1 MAKKLFS
8 KTGSEELKTIENVL
22 VLVVILLAIS
32 FIAVGMLMT
41 QSTGGFH
48 KSKNT
53 SYQKAD
59 ISYTIPK
66 LDTDNDTLPDIEE
79 NYKYGTNETN
89 PDTDGDGMRDDWEVK
104 YRVYDPVTFE
114 VRPDPNN
121 PDDAYDDPDNDGY
134 DFNGNGIIDH
144 YPDKV
149 IKKEGRIDNTIPTSS
164 DYIDTILDWLL
175 KSPTQYRGTMVRLGG
190 STGAQVVDAGNYEI
204 GMGTNPN
211 KEVFFNISD
220 YSAPGS
226 KILVRVEPG
235 GARPIYLEKN
245 NHVWVE
251 GIFINNGYEWEIRVR
266 GGEQFTNI
274 QEYMYAKMRENPYV
288 LDPVTGMPVRNETN
302 PNNWDTDYDGMP
314 DGWEAH
320 YGVGA
325 VNITTKKWEW
335 KFFLDPTNP
344 DDRDADMDVI
354 IDITT
359 GQEIPCPDALTNC
372 QEYDAG
378 TDPTRPDTDGDS
390 FDHGDG
396 ILHCEDNNCNDFFEV
411 NTWVNITLP
420 DGSVLPRR
428 LNPRNPDTDGDGMP
442 DGWEMWYFG
451 PAAALDPNNKFAD
464 PDKDGLYNFKEYW
477 YNTNP
482 IKPDTDGDGMWDG
495 WEANNGRIY
504 ESGPNKGKLDIDP
517 TNPNDWNRD
526 VDFDSSG
533 SRVGDGLINLEE
545 FKYGTDPHA
554 MDTDKDNLTDYD
566 EVKGAGSGLG
576 WLCYADG
583 KAMRYFTNATSAD
596 SDLDDTI
603 DPITKES
610 RLDDE
615 DGDGNDVPNEEFLDG
630 ADNDGDEYAQ
640 QHDGVDND
648 KDGVADDSW
657 DSPYGR
663 PEFNTENG
671 IDDDLDGFIDDGPF
685 HPAGRPEGVDEEID
699 LNDWNE
705 IFVFGTNASNPD
717 TDMEGLSDW
726 VELFTDWDTVT
737 TGIQATDP
745 TLSDTDA
752 DELEDDDEVHGV
764 PIKLPGST
772 MYDIVKTNPIDAD
785 TDNDGLLDGLEVFTD
800 FDLSTPAVDSTNPCD
815 EDTDNDGMKDGY
827 EYDNSD
833 LDGDGLP
840 TMWERQYSY
849 AFLFDRR
856 LDPAKLDTNGNGI
869 IDSKEDFD
877 GDGLDNLHEYMYRCS
892 PIDDTTHEINNIG
905 IPDGMWMAWM
915 KANHTLTPKP
925 VYIDTDGDGMADWYE
940 NYYGLLPF
948 DPGNTANPNS
958 YTYGPFGDPDGD
970 GFRNIDEYIY
980 NTNCTNMD
988 TDGDG
993 LLDWADHEFLAV
1005 GYIHYDES
1013 TGEPTFVSYAYDSN
1027 LDGIADWWQRYYFG
1041 DFWATD
1047 PNAAADAD
1055 PDNDNLTNL
1064 QEYLPDI
1071 HTHETPPTM
1080 DPVHVDLWPYTQIGT
1095 NPLTNNTDGDTFKW
1109 GNWTFQ
1115 LEDKYDPKPVNI
1127 SAPQRIMN
1135 PIGKE
1140 YYGVNPLDPHDAY
1153 GDADQDMATNYDECN
1168 RPKGSTNASDPD
1180 SDQDGMPDGWEI
1192 IYGRWNE
1199 SRHEFNID
1207 PTNPNDWYLDPDHD
1221 GYNWTVGSFHPDTKQ
1236 YDYGERD
1243 WNRDGRIDFMTEND
1257 SYCNLAEYLFG
1268 IDKDC
1273 DGINENTTDP
1283 NFNDTDFDGMNDGYE
1298 VCNGDND
1305 HDKLPNLWEIR
1316 YGTDPFNPDFN
1327 NNGVIDTDEDWD
1339 LDGWS
1344 NKIESIK
1351 HTNPFDR
1358 DTDGDFIDDPVD
1370 ADPLTPS
1377 SKGISVQVELQDNT
1391 NTDNTA
1397 DDTAPSQSDVYT
1409 TYEDAEKTSSIDVEN
1424 SIPAKKPDYRIVS
1437 LINEGKKIKGEERL
1451 TTCETKKDLN

>member
-1 MAKKLFS
+1 MAKKML
-8 KTGSEELKTIENVL
+8 GSSGSSDLKTIENFLIV
-22 VLVVILLAIS
+22 VVILLAIC
-32 FIAVGMLMT
+32 FIFVGMLMT
-41 QSTGGFH
+41 QSTGGFQ

-53 SYQKAD
+53 NFQNAD

-66 LDTDNDTLPDIEE
+66 LDSDNDTLPDIEE

-104 YRVYDPVTFE
+104 YGVYDPITFE

-164 DYIDTILDWLL
+164 DYTDTILDWLI
-175 KSPTQYRGTMVRLGG
+175 KSPSQYKGTMVRLGG
-190 STGAQVVDAGNYEI
+190 TTGAQVIDAGNYDI

-211 KEVFFNISD
+211 KEIFFNISD

-226 KILVRVEPG
+226 KVTVRVEPG
-235 GARPIYLEKN
+235 GARPILLEKN

-288 LDPVTGMPVRNETN
+288 LDPVTGMPTRNETN
-302 PNNWDTDYDGMP
+302 PNNPDTDYDGMP

-320 YGVGA
+320 YGVGG
-325 VNITTKKWEW
+325 VNMTTKRWEW

-344 DDRDADMDVI
+344 NDRDADMDVI
-354 IDITT
+354 IDIVT
-359 GQEIPCPDALTNC
+359 GEEIPCPDALVNY
-372 QEYDAG
+372 QEYEAG

-396 ILHCEDNNCNDFFEV
+396 ILNCEDNNCNDFVEV

-420 DGSVLPRR
+420 DGSVVPRR
-428 LNPRNPDTDGDGMP
+428 LNPRNPDSDGDGMP

-451 PAAALDPNNKFAD
+451 PDAALDPNNKFAD

-504 ESGPNKGKLDIDP
+504 DSGPLKGKLDIDP
-517 TNPNDWNRD
+517 TNPNDWNKD
-526 VDFDSSG
+526 VDFDASG
-533 SRVGDGLINLEE
+533 ARVGDGLTNLEE
-545 FKYGTDPHA
+545 FIHGTDPHA
-554 MDTDKDNLTDYD
+554 MDTDKDNLTDFD
-566 EVKGAGSGLG
+566 EVKGAGGGLG
-576 WLCYADG
+576 WLVVADG
-583 KAMRYFTNATSAD
+583 ENMRYFTNATSAD

-603 DPITKES
+603 NPITKES

-615 DGDGNDVPNEEFLDG
+615 DGDGNDAPNEEFLDG
-630 ADNDGDEYAQ
+630 ADNDGDAYAQ
-640 QHDGVDND
+640 QHDGIDND
-648 KDGVADDSW
+648 RDGVADDGP
-657 DSPYGR
+657 DSPWGR
-663 PEFNTENG
+663 PESMDIDPTCGLPYRFNG
-671 IDDDLDGFIDDGPF
+671 KDDDGDGAIDDGPF
-685 HPAGRPEGVDEEID
+685 DPAGRPEGVDEEID

-705 IFVFGTNASNPD
+705 IYVFHTNASNPD

-726 VELFTDWDTVT
+726 DELFTDWEPDIP
-737 TGIQATDP
+737 GMQCTDP

-752 DELEDDDEVHGV
+752 DELEDDDEVNGV

-772 MYDIVKTNPIDAD
+772 MCDIIKTNPVNPD
-785 TDNDGLLDGLEVFTD
+785 TDNDGLQDGIEVYTD
-800 FDLSTPAVDSTNPCD
+800 FDLSTPVDATHLPDSTNPCD
-815 EDTDNDGMKDGY
+815 PDTDNDGMEDGY

-840 TMWERQYSY
+840 TMWENQYRY
-849 AFLFDRR
+849 AFLFDKR
-856 LDPAKLDTNGNGI
+856 LDPTLLDTDGDGI

-877 GDGLDNLHEYMYRCS
+877 NDGLDNLAEYMYRCS
-892 PIDDTTHEINNIG
+892 PIDGATHKTETGVG
-905 IPDGMWMAWM
+905 IPDALWMQWM
-915 KANHTLTPKP
+915 KENHTLTPKP

-940 NYYGLLPF
+940 NYYGLNPR
-948 DPGNTANPNS
+948 DPS
-958 YTYGPFGDPDGD
+958 DKYGDPDGD
-970 GFRNIDEYIY
+970 DFRNIDEYIY
-980 NTNCTNMD
+980 NTNCTKQD
-988 TDGDG
+988 TDDDG
-993 LLDWADHEFLAV
+993 VLDWADHEFLAV
-1005 GYIHYDES
+1005 GYVVTDEF
-1013 TGEPTFVSYAYDSN
+1013 TGEPTYVSYAYDGNNDS
-1027 LDGIADWWQRYYFG
+1027 IADWWQKYYFG
-1041 DFWATD
+1041 DFWYVEPTYSEM
-1047 PNAAADAD
+1047 AAPDAD

-1071 HTHETPPTM
+1071 HTHETPITM
-1080 DPVHVDLWPYTQIGT
+1080 DPVNVDLWPYTQRGT
-1095 NPLTNNTDGDTFKW
+1095 NPLTNNTDGDTYKW
-1109 GNWTFQ
+1109 GNWTYQ

-1127 SAPQRIMN
+1127 TPPQRIMN
-1135 PIGKE
+1135 PIGPDKI
-1140 YYGVNPLDPHDAY
+1140 GVNPLNSHDAY

-1192 IYGRWNE
+1192 IYGKWNE

-1207 PTNPNDWYLDPDHD
+1207 PTDPTDAYEDPDHD
-1221 GYNWTVGSFHPDTKQ
+1221 GYNWTLGSFNPDTKE
-1236 YDYGERD
+1236 YTYGERD

-1268 IDKDC
+1268 MDKDC

-1283 NFNDTDFDGMNDGYE
+1283 NFNDTDYDGMHDGYE
-1298 VCNGDND
+1298 VANGDND
-1305 HDKLPNLWEIR
+1305 FDGLPNLWEIR
-1316 YGTDPFNPDFN
+1316 YGTDPFNPDLDN
-1327 NNGVIDTDEDWD
+1327 DGTIDSLQDWD
-1339 LDGWS
+1339 LDGWN
-1344 NKIESIK
+1344 NKVESQK
-1351 HTNPFDR
+1351 HTNPFDA
-1358 DTDGDFIDDPVD
+1358 DTDGDFINDPQD

-1377 SKGISVQVELQDNT
+1377 EGKGVYMVLDEPAQPDTGGNPGEL
-1391 NTDNTA
+1391 
-1397 DDTAPSQSDVYT
+1397 
-1409 TYEDAEKTSSIDVEN
+1409 
-1424 SIPAKKPDYRIVS
+1424 PAKELIVEEKFDVPSMPDRALERIVFEAMKATS
-1437 LINEGKKIKGEERL
+1437 EER
-1451 TTCETKKDLN
+1451 TTMACDTKYDV